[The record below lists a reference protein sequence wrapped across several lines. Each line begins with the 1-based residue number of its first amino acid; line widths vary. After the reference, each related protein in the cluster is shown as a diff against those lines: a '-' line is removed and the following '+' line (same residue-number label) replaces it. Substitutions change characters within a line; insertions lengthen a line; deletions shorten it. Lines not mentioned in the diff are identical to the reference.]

1 MFFIVIFHCVDTLT
15 FAHIALHC
23 IVRWR
28 VSVFLALCRT
38 IVLQCWGPESGYCD
52 RSHNRLYRPVSIWPL
67 DYLSGETNLSSW
79 LEKNTDF
86 NLLLAAA
93 EWPI

>member
-1 MFFIVIFHCVDTLT
+1 MFFIVIFHCVATLT
-15 FAHIALHC
+15 FAPVALHC

-28 VSVFLALCRT
+28 VLVFLALYCT
-38 IVLQCWGPESGYCD
+38 IVLQRRGLESGYWD

-79 LEKNTDF
+79 SEKNTDF
-86 NLLLAAA
+86 NLLLAA